1 MNDVPLALVGSDES
15 GDPSSTSNWFKVIP
29 PKHVRERWARKI
41 KGLRRPI
48 GSLALPAIAT
58 TAGLHFSNTLEA
70 GDSLMAFGLTSLV
83 VGYDTTIAVC
93 RTKRVNL
100 VGTTAGEDR
109 ATTDTPVRR
118 TA

>member
-1 MNDVPLALVGSDES
+1 MNDVPLALVGSDGS

-58 TAGLHFSNTLEA
+58 TAVLHFSNTIEA

-83 VGYDTTIAVC
+83 VGYDTAIAVC
-93 RTKRVNL
+93 RTTRASPAD
-100 VGTTAGEDR
+100 TTAGEDR
-109 ATTDTPVRR
+109 DTTDTPARR